1 MMKISPISHPYYSN
15 TQKTNKHTPF
25 KRDIT
30 TEEHLNQVNNSPL
43 KDEEKK
49 VFLEAYN
56 KSKDFIDELDADINV
71 CYQKPKYK
79 KSFFSNE
86 YIFPEKLGFEIMAQN
101 RSLDKIPMSV
111 NVLEDIKDGNDA
123 DKLSDIIKLKV
134 RDIVN
139 YIKNS
144 TTYCPSNNDDFYTD
158 NTGKWDLTDAYIP

>member
-1 MMKISPISHPYYSN
+1 
-15 TQKTNKHTPF
+15 
-25 KRDIT
+25 
-30 TEEHLNQVNNSPL
+30 
-43 KDEEKK
+43 
-49 VFLEAYN
+49 
-56 KSKDFIDELDADINV
+56 
-71 CYQKPKYK
+71 
-79 KSFFSNE
+79 
-86 YIFPEKLGFEIMAQN
+86 MAQN